1 VILLKK
7 LFFQTGSISLKALF
21 LDRDGVINKEKH
33 YLYKIDDFEFIDGIF
48 ELCKFYQNN
57 GFIIIVITNQSGIA
71 RGYYDDKDFTL
82 LTNWMI
88 DEFKKRDIDIAKVY
102 HCPHHPDFTKECG
115 CRKPDIG
122 LILEAKEEFGLNLHD
137 CVLVG
142 DKISDID
149 AAKKADIKTA
159 YLFDN
164 GGCGAT
170 LEGVKTIH
178 SFKEIC

>member
-1 VILLKK
+1 MEL
-7 LFFQTGSISLKALF
+7 ISLKALF

-48 ELCKFYQNN
+48 ELCKFYQNH

-71 RGYYDDKDFTL
+71 RGYYDDRDFTL

-102 HCPHHPDFTKECG
+102 HCPHHPDFTGECS

-122 LILEAKEEFGLNLHD
+122 LILEAREEFGLNLPD

-149 AAKKADIKTA
+149 AAKKADIKTV
-159 YLFDN
+159 YLFDGN
-164 GGCGAT
+164 RQSIN
-170 LEGVKTIH
+170 LNGVKTV
-178 SFKEIC
+178 STLKEIYS